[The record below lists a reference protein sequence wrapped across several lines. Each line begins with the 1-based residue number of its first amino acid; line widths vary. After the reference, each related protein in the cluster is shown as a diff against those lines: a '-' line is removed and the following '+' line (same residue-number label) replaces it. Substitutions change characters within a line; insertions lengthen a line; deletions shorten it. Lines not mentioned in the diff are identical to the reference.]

1 MENSK
6 IIIYQ
11 TADGQTSIDVTIDQE
26 TVWLNQ
32 SQMVELF
39 QSSKQNISLHINN
52 IYNEGELQK
61 ETTVKEYLT
70 VQTEGKRTVKR
81 KVEQYSLDVII
92 SVGYRIKSLQG
103 TQFRIWANKVLKDYL
118 VEGYSIDEKRLKAEG
133 QRIVSRY

>member
-1 MENSK
+1 
-6 IIIYQ
+6 
-11 TADGQTSIDVTIDQE
+11 
-26 TVWLNQ
+26 
-32 SQMVELF
+32 MVELF